1 MKRIYLDHIAAA
13 PVDSGVLA
21 EMRPFL
27 ETHFGNPQS
36 LHSDGQLAAEA
47 VDAARESVAALL
59 GAEVGEIVFT
69 SSGTEANNLAIKGLA
84 QAQKAKGSHLVVS
97 AIEHASVLNAVKTL
111 ERSGF
116 QATLVPVDGE
126 GRVDPADVVRALRPE
141 TILVSVMTA
150 NSEVGT
156 IEPIQEIVREIRAKS
171 PGVLVHT
178 DAVAAAGSIPLD
190 VKALGVDALSLSGNA
205 FYGPK
210 GSGALFVKKGRK
222 LVPQI
227 EGGIQE
233 GGRRGGS
240 EDVAALVGM
249 GAAARLAV
257 GALAERSTRMTS
269 LRDRLI
275 DGLTR
280 SVERVRLTGSRDHR
294 LPYHASV
301 CVEFVEG
308 EAMLLGLDFKGIA
321 ASSFS
326 ACTSKS
332 LKVSHVLLAM
342 GLDHALAQGSLIFSL
357 IDTTTAADI
366 DSVLEVFPSVIGR
379 LRNMSPLYTAFLKES
394 GR

>member
-1 MKRIYLDHIAAA
+1 MKRIYLDLIAAA
-13 PVDSGVLA
+13 PVVPEVLD

-36 LHSDGQLAAEA
+36 LHSDGQVAAEA
-47 VDAARESVAALL
+47 VDAARERVAALI
-59 GAEVGEIVFT
+59 GADPGEVIFT
-69 SSGTEANNLAIKGLA
+69 ASGTEANNLAVKGLA
-84 QAQKAKGSHLVVS
+84 QGQKAKGKHIVVS
-97 AIEHASVLNAVKTL
+97 AIEHSSVLNAVKTL

-116 QATLVPVDGE
+116 QSTLVPVDGD
-126 GRVDPADVVRALRPE
+126 GRVDPAEVVRALRPE

-156 IEPIQEIVREIRAKS
+156 VEPIEEIVRAVRAAS
-171 PGVLVHT
+171 SGVLIHT
-178 DAVAAAGSIPLD
+178 DAVAAAGHIPLD
-190 VKALGVDALSLSGNA
+190 VNALGVDALSLSGNV
-205 FYGPK
+205 FSGPK
-210 GSGALFVKKGRK
+210 GIAALFLKKGRK

-227 EGGIQE
+227 EGGVQE

-240 EDVAALVGM
+240 ENVAAIVGM
-249 GAAARLAV
+249 GAAARLA
-257 GALAERSTRMTS
+257 AASMIERSARMTVF
-269 LRDRLI
+269 RDRLF
-275 DGLTR
+275 DGLIR
-280 SVERVRLTGSRDHR
+280 SVERVRPTGSRTSR

-357 IDTTTAADI
+357 IDTTTPGDI
-366 DSVLEVFPSVIGR
+366 DQVLEVFPSVIKR
-379 LRNMSPLYTAFLKES
+379 LRDMSPLYTDYLKES

>member
-1 MKRIYLDHIAAA
+1 MKRIYLDHIASA
-13 PVDSGVLA
+13 PVDPGVLA

-47 VDAARESVAALL
+47 MDAARESVAALL
-59 GAEVGEIVFT
+59 GAEPGEIVFT

-84 QAQKAKGSHLVVS
+84 QAQKAKGNHLVVS

-126 GRVDPADVVRALRPE
+126 GRVDPAEVARALRPE
-141 TILVSVMTA
+141 TTLVSVMTA

-156 IEPIQEIVREIRAKS
+156 IEPIEEIVRAVRAKS

-178 DAVAAAGSIPLD
+178 DAVAAVGAIPLD
-190 VKALGVDALSLSGNA
+190 VKTLGVDALSLSGNA

-210 GSGALFVKKGRK
+210 GSAALFVKKGRK

-249 GAAARLAV
+249 GAAARLAA
-257 GALAERSTRMTS
+257 GAMAERSTRTTA

-275 DGLTR
+275 DGLIR

-342 GLDHALAQGSLIFSL
+342 GLDHAVAQGSLIFSL

-366 DSVLEVFPSVIGR
+366 DAVLEVFPSVIGR
-379 LRNMSPLYTAFLKES
+379 LRNMSPLYTDFLKES